1 MGSQAGLRSRLLR
14 RSTPHRRHPLFPQ
27 AEATQ
32 VGSTYANALIE
43 AAQAENSLE
52 DVHSDVDALAGLL
65 RENKV

>member
-1 MGSQAGLRSRLLR
+1 M
-14 RSTPHRRHPLFPQ
+14 
-27 AEATQ
+27 
-32 VGSTYANALIE
+32 GSTYANALIE